1 VEAVPRVAFCER
13 QTLHL
18 DRGYDNNG
26 VVRRLVA
33 DSGIDDLLCS
43 KGRAR
48 GTATPTTINLV
59 RGAVLA
65 MRTTTT
71 ATAATSP
78 TTSTTAREYLRI
90 SVDKSGRER
99 SPEEQH
105 ADNERAA
112 AEHGWALGDPY
123 RDVRSASRYCGALD
137 GT

>member
-33 DSGIDDLLCS
+33 DNGIDDLLCS

-105 ADNERAA
+105 ADKRAGRRRARLGPGRPLPRRQERLPILRRA
-112 AEHGWALGDPY
+112 
-123 RDVRSASRYCGALD
+123 
-137 GT
+137 